1 MSRHI
6 FNFVYRSLLRN
17 ASFSLI
23 SLFGL
28 AISLAASIVIFMHYF
43 SELSFDKHI
52 PESERSYRLI
62 TRYREGDYWSRTFAG
77 FGDALANC
85 PEVEKLT
92 TFNDIKN
99 TQVQIGDS
107 EYNIP
112 ESVIADTAF
121 MDFFGLEL
129 VSGRR
134 EDLGEPNTVFV
145 TEELA
150 GRLFPGENPLGKEI
164 FIKQFEGFRDDSIGH
179 FTIAGLV
186 KPLPENT
193 HFGFEMICSWQGPFS
208 NRLEGMK
215 RAKLFGVHI
224 YVRLFEG
231 VPAAKVEA
239 GLTALSLPFYEGTP
253 GPPIDVFN
261 SKLQPVRDIH
271 FTPDINRETRPIIRK
286 SLIYILISIGF
297 LILILMT
304 VNYTSALIVLSQQQA
319 RATGIMRNLGASK
332 QDLFRLSLFRNALIV
347 GLSLILSWIIIGL
360 AEPFLQSVLGDRWSF
375 RSLSLQ
381 MLLAGA
387 AIGIPVTVL
396 ATLGMRLPLRR
407 NFSVFGI
414 LTVIQIAIVIILL
427 GFSLVI
433 ERQISYLDRKDLG
446 FTGENVIVVRI
457 PAESPRG
464 SFLVEEMEKQAGVL
478 SASTAHMHPADI
490 SQSMEFSQ
498 AGKNYPFSF
507 RVVAPES
514 LETLEIELLEKFG
527 APEGP
532 LRDWIINETFYK
544 QLLQDFSAGDI
555 ASGEFSARD
564 LDPDDA
570 RSQFRIGG
578 VMKDFHYSSLHNRI
592 ENFAFVMSDPGR
604 SYHRWLLVRFAEGQ
618 SESVLGEIKRMMD
631 THFHEKALDYFF
643 LEDYL
648 NDQYADSGE
657 LSAIVRLF
665 TLLAILIALTGLY
678 GLALFITRR
687 RSKEIGLR
695 KLHGAGTRRIILML
709 NLGFLKWIGLAFV
722 LACPLTFLA
731 LQKWLV
737 NFAYKTALPWWIFIL
752 PGIIVACVTM
762 LAVSWQTGAAARS
775 NPVHTIRMNH

>member
-1 MSRHI
+1 MLRHI
-6 FNFVYRSLLRN
+6 FNFLFRSLLKN

-28 AISLAASIVIFMHYF
+28 AISLAAAIVIFMHYF
-43 SELSFDKHI
+43 SELSFDKHL
-52 PESERSYRLI
+52 PDSERSYRVI
-62 TRYREGDYWSRTFAG
+62 TRYREGNYWSRTFAG
-77 FGDALANC
+77 FGDALASC
-85 PEVEKLT
+85 PEVEKVT

-99 TQVQIGDS
+99 TLVQLGET

-121 MDFFGLEL
+121 MDFFDLEL
-129 VSGRR
+129 LSGRK
-134 EDLGEPNTVFV
+134 EDLGDPNTVFV

-164 FIKQFEGFRDDSIGH
+164 FIKQFEGYRDDSIGH

-186 KPLPENT
+186 RPLPENT
-193 HFGFEMICSWQGPFS
+193 HFGFDMICSWQGPFS
-208 NRLEGMK
+208 DRLEGLK
-215 RAKLFGVHI
+215 GAKLFGVHI
-224 YVRLFEG
+224 YVRLVEG

-239 GLTALSLPFYEGTP
+239 GLTDLFLPFYEGTP
-253 GPPIDVFN
+253 GPPIEVFN

-297 LILILMT
+297 LIVILMT
-304 VNYTSALIVLSQQQA
+304 VNYTSALIVLSQQQ
-319 RATGIMRNLGASK
+319 RRVTGIMRNLGATK

-347 GLSLILSWIIIGL
+347 GMSLILSWFIIGL
-360 AEPFLQSVLGDRWSF
+360 AEPFLQSVLGARWSF

-396 ATLGMRLPLRR
+396 ATLGMRVPIRK

-414 LTVIQIAIVIILL
+414 LSVIQFAIVIVLV

-433 ERQISYLDRKDLG
+433 ERQISYMDQKDLG
-446 FTGENVIVVRI
+446 FTEKNVFVVRI
-457 PAESPRG
+457 PAERPRG
-464 SFLVEEMEKQAGVL
+464 SLLVEEMEKQAGVI
-478 SASTAHMHPADI
+478 SASTAHMHPGDI
-490 SQSMEFSQ
+490 SQSMEFTQ

-507 RVVAPES
+507 RMVAPGS
-514 LETLEIELLEKFG
+514 LETLEIELLERFG

-532 LRDWIINETFYK
+532 LQDWIINETFYRK
-544 QLLQDFSAGDI
+544 LLQDFSPEDI
-555 ASGEFSARD
+555 ASGDFSARD
-564 LDPDDA
+564 LDPDDSG
-570 RSQFRIGG
+570 SQFKIGG

-604 SYHRWLLVRFAEGQ
+604 TYNRWLLVRFAEGQ
-618 SESVLGEIKRMMD
+618 AASVLGAVNQMMD
-631 THFHEKALDYFF
+631 THFHGNALDYFL
-643 LEDYL
+643 LEDKL
-648 NDQYADSGE
+648 NEQYASSSD

-665 TLLAILIALTGLY
+665 SGLAILIALSGLY

-695 KLHGAGTRRIILML
+695 KLHGAGTRQIILML
-709 NLGFLKWIGLAFV
+709 NLGFLRWVGVAFV
-722 LACPLTFLA
+722 IACPLTLLA

-737 NFAYKTALPWWIFIL
+737 NFEYQTAVPWWVLVL
-752 PGIIVACVTM
+752 PGILVAGITL
-762 LAVSWQTGAAARS
+762 LAVSWWTSAAART
-775 NPVHTIRMNH
+775 NPVETICTDN